1 MSTDPLAGSE
11 LARLALP
18 DDVYGFGWAELTYL
32 LGRHATPSSRT
43 SVAALGFEAA
53 PHDDVAAAAGV
64 ASLLARGLAA
74 PEGDRAVSRGEAA
87 VLETVLA
94 RGRRWSGISFR
105 EDAGDRGD
113 LLVAIEDGQV
123 IALLQPRSLGT
134 WFVGLTDEVH
144 RPAVALARGIEAML
158 EMRGSGT
165 FAIEA
170 RDLDGVIGA
179 RYSRPHGDGWL
190 VSETPDGEQRECARG
205 ALADELAGLL
215 PPLAPA

>member
-11 LARLALP
+11 LARLPLP
-18 DDVYGFGWAELTYL
+18 DDVYGFGWAELAYL
-32 LGRHATPSSRT
+32 LGRHATPSARMSLT
-43 SVAALGFEAA
+43 ALGFQAA

-94 RGRRWSGISFR
+94 RGRRWSGVSFR

-113 LLVAIEDGQV
+113 LLVAVEDGDA

-134 WFVGLTDEVH
+134 WFVGLTNEVD
-144 RPAVALARGIEAML
+144 RPAAPLARGIEALL
-158 EMRGSGT
+158 ETRGSGT
-165 FAIEA
+165 FALEA
-170 RDLDGVIGA
+170 RDLQGVVGA
-179 RYSRPHGDGWL
+179 LYFRPHGGGWL
-190 VSETPDGEQRECARG
+190 VSDTPEGAQREVARAQLPEELG
-205 ALADELAGLL
+205 RLLPALAA
-215 PPLAPA
+215 A